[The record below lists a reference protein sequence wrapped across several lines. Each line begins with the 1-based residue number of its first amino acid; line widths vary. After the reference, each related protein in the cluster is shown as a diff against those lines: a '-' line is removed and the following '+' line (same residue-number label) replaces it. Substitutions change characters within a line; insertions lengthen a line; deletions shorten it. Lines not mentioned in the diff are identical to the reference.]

1 MTHAVKKKV
10 PDVDSGFLSILFYS
24 VRWIL
29 FSGVLLVAFLFY
41 AALYSYSEN
50 DPAWTN
56 ATGQDVVQN
65 WMGPIG
71 ANAAAIGNMLF
82 GNLVYSIPLVLCL
95 CAYQLLIKTSR
106 YRFEIDTLAIKLVV
120 LLVFIAVGCGLFQ
133 VATGINSG
141 IVGDVMGN
149 RFLFN
154 LTGLFPFLSIDYLW
168 YFVIV
173 LLTFLFFVS
182 LIILTGTMPLYWID
196 KVGALWL
203 LLFSWVI
210 NLFSKKQDEQID
222 IRSSLARVSHL
233 MSQEEIR
240 PHAFETETSNLYEK
254 QATFVNEPVFYDTN
268 SFVNETMT
276 SDSDAQSLGV
286 VNQENDQS
294 VDSNFNAQSINAV
307 PDYYEP
313 INNDYMAENI
323 DLQRSTNGVLYRNG
337 MIQNTLQNNN
347 QNNNQ
352 NNIQENIQENIQTV
366 SPFLFSETD
375 TAVNNMTQNDR
386 IGKIEPDVNIDSFSQ
401 YQRAYFSRLTEP
413 DAQIEASAIDIKESA
428 SDNFK
433 NVTNNID
440 SGDNYSHTE
449 QSSMAL
455 PFGKLYQ
462 SSFSTHSPLLDSV
475 LLSEKKAEI
484 IPLCSDSEL
493 NNASDNLLENKIQ
506 QPVNE
511 SVHSSTMSS
520 TSSEQEIQEPIHP
533 AWSKV
538 IQQRKSL
545 LAETILTPKFDL
557 VQNNEAVIVENNVSE
572 HPVLLKTAIEKSK
585 VDLPSSAAL
594 KESKELIESQV
605 NPILD
610 KPTEMPLENSLVMPL
625 INTTTRKMQGYE
637 VDPRTGAPKPIVSR
651 IFPNQGQLP
660 PLSLLTKEPPKT
672 ESYHQD
678 ELDYMAGLIE
688 VNLKH
693 FGIAVKV
700 VHIDP
705 GPVITRFELDLAPGI
720 KVAQINNLDKDLAR
734 GLSVTSLRVVD
745 IIPGKPYVGLEIPNR
760 KREMVYFRTGMET
773 VAYQQSK
780 HPLTL
785 ILGKNTSGEP
795 VITNLAKMPHLL
807 VAGTTGSGKSVGINT
822 MLLSMLFKAKADE
835 LRMILID
842 PKMLELANYNDIP
855 HLLTPVITDMKDAAN
870 ALRWCVSEME
880 RRYLLMS
887 KLKVKGFDSYNALV
901 KNALLNGGSGIPDPL
916 WVKND
921 HVSATQM
928 RPILQPFYY
937 IVVVIDEFADMMMQV
952 GKKCEELIA
961 RLAQKA
967 RASGIHLIV
976 ATQRPSA
983 DVLTGIIK
991 ANIPTRI
998 AFQVSSKI
1006 DSRVILEK
1014 QGAES
1019 LLGNGD
1025 MLFMAPGSGE
1035 PIRVHGAFV
1044 NEKEVNDVADFLRL
1058 TGEPEFIDDVT
1069 EEPTEVIAG
1078 LSIEASGVLASE
1090 SDPLFD
1096 DAVRYVVESK
1106 KTSVSALQ
1114 RRMKIGF
1121 NRAANLMEEM
1131 EKSGIVSTMSNGAR
1145 EILIDVE
1152 DIM

>member
-1 MTHAVKKKV
+1 MAHAVKKKV
-10 PDVDSGFLSILFYS
+10 PDVNSGFLNILGYS

-29 FSGVLLVAFLFY
+29 FSGVLMIAFLFY

-56 ATGQDVVQN
+56 ATGQDAVQN

-82 GNLVYSIPLVLCL
+82 GDLVYIIPLVLCL
-95 CAYQLLIKTSR
+95 CFYQLLIKTVR
-106 YRFEIDTLAIKLVV
+106 YRFEVDTLAIKLVV

-133 VATGINSG
+133 VATGINAG
-141 IVGDVMGN
+141 VIGDVMGN
-149 RFLFN
+149 RLLFN
-154 LTGLFPFLSIDYLW
+154 LIGLFPFLAIDYLW

-173 LLTFLFFVS
+173 LLVFLFFIS

-196 KVGALWL
+196 KVGGLWL
-203 LLFSWVI
+203 LLFSWAS
-210 NLFSKKQDEQID
+210 NFFSRKNKPVEAQ
-222 IRSSLARVSHL
+222 SSLARVSHL
-233 MSQEEIR
+233 MSKEEISE
-240 PHAFETETSNLYEK
+240 HGFETIPPNFSEIQPPFN
-254 QATFVNEPVFYDTN
+254 NEPVFYDEN
-268 SFVNETMT
+268 SFVDEKNELASYSESSTAMNVEH
-276 SDSDAQSLGV
+276 DEPIDLF
-286 VNQENDQS
+286 
-294 VDSNFNAQSINAV
+294 FNAQSINAV
-307 PDYYEP
+307 PEYDAL
-313 INNDYMAENI
+313 INSHYGIENI
-323 DLQRSTNGVLYRNG
+323 EVASEEDNIHDPHLLQVVAPS
-337 MIQNTLQNNN
+337 
-347 QNNNQ
+347 
-352 NNIQENIQENIQTV
+352 
-366 SPFLFSETD
+366 LFSGIDNSESNHKSQNEGAET
-375 TAVNNMTQNDR
+375 T
-386 IGKIEPDVNIDSFSQ
+386 EPHIDIDSFSH
-401 YQRAYFSRLTEP
+401 YQSTYFSRLANS
-413 DAQIEASAIDIKESA
+413 DAEVVLPVADVKDKPIETFYKTTTS
-428 SDNFK
+428 
-433 NVTNNID
+433 TD
-440 SGDNYSHTE
+440 SHLNDADDVPQAE
-449 QSSMAL
+449 QNSIAL

-462 SSFSTHSPLLDSV
+462 SSFNSK
-475 LLSEKKAEI
+475 LSLVDEMSLGDLGEKKREI
-484 IPLCSDSEL
+484 VVEHSDL
-493 NNASDNLLENKIQ
+493 NKNNLSDYSSVPADTNQDVNSALNVADHIVMNADQAATNDKKK
-506 QPVNE
+506 
-511 SVHSSTMSS
+511 H
-520 TSSEQEIQEPIHP
+520 QEPIHP
-533 AWSKV
+533 AWSEV

-545 LAETILTPKFDL
+545 LSESILTPKFDIF
-557 VQNNEAVIVENNVSE
+557 QNVEEATTDNKVSVSDSSTQNTFENHMVSVSSNVV
-572 HPVLLKTAIEKSK
+572 PKQVVKSDVSINAQ
-585 VDLPSSAAL
+585 VD
-594 KESKELIESQV
+594 KMV
-605 NPILD
+605 
-610 KPTEMPLENSLVMPL
+610 EMPPENSGITPL
-625 INTTTRKMQGYE
+625 INTATRKMGGYE
-637 VDPRTGAPKPIVSR
+637 VDPRTGAPKPLVNR

-760 KREMVYFRTGMET
+760 YREMVYFRTGMET
-773 VAYQQSK
+773 AAYQQSK

-785 ILGKNTSGEP
+785 VLGKNTSGEP
-795 VITNLAKMPHLL
+795 VIANLAKMPHLL

-822 MLLSMLFKAKADE
+822 MLLSMLFKAQADE

-928 RPILQPFYY
+928 RPTLQPFYY

-1006 DSRVILEK
+1006 DSRVVLEK

-1035 PIRVHGAFV
+1035 PVRVHGAFV

-1069 EEPTEVIAG
+1069 QEPTEVIAG
-1078 LSIEASGVLASE
+1078 LSIEASGVSPSE

-1096 DAVRYVVESK
+1096 DAVKYVVESK

-1145 EILIDVE
+1145 EILIEAE
-1152 DIM
+1152 DII